1 MEADDLR
8 ALLSGVRSKRVSV
21 AVAVQR
27 LRDLPFE
34 ELGYAKVDHHR
45 ALRQGFP
52 EVVLAE
58 GKSLPQL
65 LGISRAILGRGG
77 QLLVTRLSPAMAEGL
92 MKLAKDGTYHR
103 EARIFARGRLK
114 PRRGARVAVLCA
126 GTSDVAVAEEAAVTA
141 EALGCQVERHYD
153 VGVAGLHRLLARR
166 AALTRARAVVV
177 VAGMEGALASVV
189 GGLSPRPVIAVPTS
203 VGYGMHLGGIATLL
217 GMLNSCAPNVSV
229 VNVDNGF
236 GGGFSAALIAR
247 REG

>member
-1 MEADDLR
+1 MGARDLR
-8 ALLSGVRSKRVSV
+8 ALLAGVRSRRVSV
-21 AVAVQR
+21 GGALER

-52 EVVLAE
+52 EVVMAE

-65 LGISRAILGRGG
+65 LGICRAILVRGDP
-77 QLLVTRLSPAMAEGL
+77 LLVTRLSEPMAGPLSE
-92 MKLAKDGTYHR
+92 LAKDGSYHR

-114 PRRGARVAVLCA
+114 LRRGARVAVLCA

-141 EALGCQVERHYD
+141 EALGCTVERHYD

-166 AALTRARAVVV
+166 AALTRARAIVV
-177 VAGMEGALASVV
+177 VAGLEGALASVV

-203 VGYGMHLGGIATLL
+203 VGYGMHLAGVATLL

-236 GGGFSAALIAR
+236 GAGFSAALIAR

>member
-1 MEADDLR
+1 MGARDLR
-8 ALLSGVRSKRVSV
+8 ALLAGVRSRRVSV
-21 AVAVQR
+21 GGALER

-52 EVVLAE
+52 EVVMAE
-58 GKSLPQL
+58 GKTLPQL
-65 LGISRAILGRGG
+65 LGICRAILVRGDP
-77 QLLVTRLSPAMAEGL
+77 LLVTRLSEPMAGPLSE
-92 MKLAKDGTYHR
+92 LAKDGSYHR

-126 GTSDVAVAEEAAVTA
+126 GMGDVAVAEEAAVTA
-141 EALGCQVERHYD
+141 EALGCTVERHYD

-177 VAGMEGALASVV
+177 AAGMEGALASVV

-203 VGYGMHLGGIATLL
+203 VGYGMHLAGVATLL

-236 GGGFSAALIAR
+236 GAGFSAALIAR

>member
-1 MEADDLR
+1 MGARDLR
-8 ALLSGVRSKRVSV
+8 ALLAGVRSRRVSV
-21 AVAVQR
+21 GGALER

-52 EVVLAE
+52 EVVMAE
-58 GKSLPQL
+58 GKTLPQL
-65 LGISRAILGRGG
+65 LGICRAILVRGDP
-77 QLLVTRLSPAMAEGL
+77 LLVTRLSEPMAGPLSE
-92 MKLAKDGTYHR
+92 LAKDGSYHR

-126 GTSDVAVAEEAAVTA
+126 GTGDVAVAEEAAVTA
-141 EALGCQVERHYD
+141 EALGCTVERHYD

-177 VAGMEGALASVV
+177 AAGMEGALASVV

-203 VGYGMHLGGIATLL
+203 VGYGMHLAGVATLL

-236 GGGFSAALIAR
+236 GAGFSAALIAR